1 MDMIISRWRIKK
13 HISTRACLSPPKYA
27 EEFKKYL
34 EDKISKE
41 QQEKFDRIK
50 KFSGSGEIYK
60 RFDNLTSSQIKE
72 KKSIEQYSEK

>member
-1 MDMIISRWRIKK
+1 MGMIISRWRIKK
-13 HISTRACLSPPKYA
+13 HIEYKGLFVSPKYA